1 MKKYKKLMLST
12 MTIVVLCIFCFN
24 VKMWGGGRL

>member
-12 MTIVVLCIFCFN
+12 MTIVVLCLSCFN
-24 VKMWGGGRL
+24 VKIWGCGRL